1 MSHVELVKRLYSS
14 FAARDSAAIAAIL
27 DPEIVWEQ
35 NAGFPGGGVWRG
47 LATVSDHVFA
57 RLRREFTGW
66 ATEVREWHDAGPCVV
81 AVGEY
86 RGISVAT
93 GRAFTA
99 AFAHLLDVRDGR
111 IVRFRQ
117 FTDTAMIADALRAT

>member
-1 MSHVELVKRLYSS
+1 MSHVELVKRLYEA

-35 NAGFPGGGVWRG
+35 NAGFPGGGTWRG
-47 LATVSDHVFA
+47 LGSVSENVFA

-66 ATEVREWHDAGPCVV
+66 ATEIREWLDAGDHVV
-81 AVGEY
+81 AIGEY
-86 RGISVAT
+86 RGTSVET
-93 GRAFTA
+93 GRSFVA
-99 AFAHLLDVRDGR
+99 ALAHVIEVRGGR

-117 FTDTAMIADALRAT
+117 FTDTAMVAGALKAL